1 MLLKAG
7 AENCNRLIVF
17 CNGGR
22 VAQRAFK
29 SNSSDIG
36 IKKNMNF
43 IKINQYASA
52 IMAGIILAHRVRRC
66 FYRSVVRGRQN
77 GAL

>member
-17 CNGGR
+17 CNGGK

-36 IKKNMNF
+36 IKKNLNF
-43 IKINQYASA
+43 IK
-52 IMAGIILAHRVRRC
+52 
-66 FYRSVVRGRQN
+66 
-77 GAL
+77 